1 MKVVFTPE
9 DDNIAKA
16 YKALDRLLKRYKVD
30 LCANHETEFWF
41 ECKEEK
47 EKPKL
52 KVV

>member
-9 DDNIAKA
+9 DDNITKA

-41 ECKEEK
+41 ENKEDK
-47 EKPKL
+47 KPKL